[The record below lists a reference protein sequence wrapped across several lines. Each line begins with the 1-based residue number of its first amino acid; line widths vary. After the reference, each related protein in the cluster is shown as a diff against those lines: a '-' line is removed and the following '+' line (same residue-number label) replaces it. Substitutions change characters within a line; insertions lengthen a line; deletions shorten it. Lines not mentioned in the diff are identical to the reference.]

1 MPNDERNDLPV
12 KEQFSAGGVA
22 LRDDGG
28 VLKVAIVLMLPEL
41 RWQLPKGIIDPGE
54 TAEEAALR
62 EVREEAGIDCKLVE
76 PIRRIEY
83 WFTTTR
89 DGEPIRVHKF
99 VKFFLMQY
107 ISGHV
112 SDHDYEV
119 AEARWV
125 SVDEAM
131 NMLVFESEREVVS
144 KGLQLHRD
152 RSVPAGSKTDYA

>member
-1 MPNDERNDLPV
+1 MIDLPV
-12 KEQFSAGGVA
+12 KDQFSAGGVA
-22 LRDDGG
+22 LRDNNG
-28 VLKVAIVLMLPEL
+28 VLEIAIVLILPEL

-54 TAEEAALR
+54 AAEEAALR
-62 EVREEAGIDCKLVE
+62 EVREEAGIDCDLVA

-83 WFTTTR
+83 WFNTSR
-89 DGEPIRVHKF
+89 DGEAIRVHKF

-107 ISGHV
+107 VSGHV

-144 KGLQLHRD
+144 QGLQIHRD
-152 RSVPAGSKTDYA
+152 GSDSAGSKTDYA